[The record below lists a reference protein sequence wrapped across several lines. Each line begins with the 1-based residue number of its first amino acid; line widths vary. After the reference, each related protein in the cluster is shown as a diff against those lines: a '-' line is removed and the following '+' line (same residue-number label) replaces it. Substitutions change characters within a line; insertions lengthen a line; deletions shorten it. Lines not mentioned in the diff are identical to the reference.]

1 MLNDFKDHADATHD
15 YNDDDDFDTKRIE
28 YSSLIFQSAE
38 LSGYLL
44 RKIDMQHQSSY
55 ALAFWK
61 SNTNEL
67 PHLLTLATL

>member
-44 RKIDMQHQSSY
+44 RKIDMQH
-55 ALAFWK
+55 
-61 SNTNEL
+61 
-67 PHLLTLATL
+67 